1 MTVFDMLSCCFVKK
15 NEFGQKT
22 AGNIFTDK
30 RIFTDKTLIKT
41 ENDFF

>member
-30 RIFTDKTLIKT
+30 RIFTDKPLILVI
-41 ENDFF
+41 NDGF